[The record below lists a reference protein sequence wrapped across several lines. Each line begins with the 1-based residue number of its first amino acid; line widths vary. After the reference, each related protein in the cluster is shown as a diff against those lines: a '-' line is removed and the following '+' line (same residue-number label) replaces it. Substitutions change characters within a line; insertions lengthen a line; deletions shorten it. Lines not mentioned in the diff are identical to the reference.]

1 MEDVGGVE
9 VHDEP
14 RDVSDLTLSDETP
27 AAVVRLLSLPREL
40 LVAILTSCDT
50 LSLGR
55 MALTCSTLADLC
67 NEDDIWAPIAQ
78 RQHLNV
84 EEDATAKLALLRAAI
99 CSHADG
105 VPSNE
110 FAWQLQGA
118 ECIEGQVQSLE
129 CRCIHCSR
137 PYRVSLTNGFIDT
150 SAFASKLLTRAEF
163 RLNHG
168 RADDVPAHQRNW
180 FVIWDRRD
188 AAALHEAMKGVGL
201 PRPTLYSHTSATL
214 HFGRWDDLRE
224 RWGASGNGRI
234 ITGTLELES
243 PSSMTSTNDIGSTM
257 NSYCI
262 YPGGGYALRVRRVTT
277 VQP

>member
-14 RDVSDLTLSDETP
+14 QDVSDLTLSDETP

-129 CRCIHCSR
+129 RRCIHCSR
-137 PYRVSLTNGFIDT
+137 PYRACGGPV
-150 SAFASKLLTRAEF
+150 A
-163 RLNHG
+163 
-168 RADDVPAHQRNW
+168 V
-180 FVIWDRRD
+180 
-188 AAALHEAMKGVGL
+188 VGL
-201 PRPTLYSHTSATL
+201 WTARENTRPRSVSANLPTISHPPCS
-214 HFGRWDDLRE
+214 
-224 RWGASGNGRI
+224 
-234 ITGTLELES
+234 
-243 PSSMTSTNDIGSTM
+243 
-257 NSYCI
+257 
-262 YPGGGYALRVRRVTT
+262 
-277 VQP
+277 